1 MMRYA
6 ARTRRFDRSPSQIA
20 SARARD
26 LRAQGRDI
34 VTLTAG
40 EPDFPTPDHVKRAV
54 MAALERNE
62 TKYTAVEGTL
72 ALREAVSAKFKRDN
86 GLDYA
91 PDQILCG
98 AGAKQVL
105 FDALMATVEAGDEV
119 IVPLPSWA
127 SYPDMVKFA
136 GGTPVFI
143 HCSQN
148 AGFKMR
154 PEELEAAITPQTK
167 WVMFSSPNNPTGA
180 TYSREELKAISEVLL
195 RHPHVWVIS
204 DDVYEHILFDDREFA
219 TLAQVEPRLYDRT
232 LTVNSS
238 SKAYSMTGF
247 RLGFAGG
254 PRELIREMG
263 KMQSQSTSG
272 PSSISQAAALE
283 ALSGPQD
290 FIAERRAKMQER
302 RDVICDL
309 LAQCPGLM
317 PSKPEGGL
325 YVYCS
330 VAGTL
335 GKRTPQ
341 GKVIENDQD
350 FTIYLLE
357 QAEVAVVQGSAYGMS
372 PYIRVSFPVAI
383 ETLQEA
389 GRRIKKAC
397 EALT

>member
-1 MMRYA
+1 MLRRPPTSTLTDTLFPYTTLFRSPSRRLWHCAHLVPPPRRYRIARTPCSELAPMIRFA

-34 VTLTAG
+34 ITLTAG
-40 EPDFPTPDHVKRAV
+40 EPDFPTPDNVKRAV
-54 MAALERNE
+54 AAALERNE
-62 TKYTAVEGTL
+62 TKYTAVEGTI

-148 AGFKMR
+148 NGFKMR
-154 PEELEAAITPQTK
+154 PEELEAAITPNTK
-167 WVMFSSPNNPTGA
+167 WVMFSSPNNPSGA
-180 TYSREELKAISEVLL
+180 TYGRDELKAISEVLL

-204 DDVYEHILFDDREFA
+204 DDVYEHILFDGRDFA
-219 TLAQVEPRLYDRT
+219 TMAQVEPRLYDRT

-238 SKAYSMTGF
+238 SKTYSMTGF

-283 ALSGPQD
+283 RSEEHPSELQS
-290 FIAERRAKMQER
+290 
-302 RDVICDL
+302 
-309 LAQCPGLM
+309 LM
-317 PSKPEGGL
+317 RIS
-325 YVYCS
+325 Y
-330 VAGTL
+330 
-335 GKRTPQ
+335 
-341 GKVIENDQD
+341 
-350 FTIYLLE
+350 
-357 QAEVAVVQGSAYGMS
+357 AV
-372 PYIRVSFPVAI
+372 FC
-383 ETLQEA
+383 L
-389 GRRIKKAC
+389 KKKN
-397 EALT
+397 LHH